1 MHPLTRLR
9 AARIV
14 QQRTVRD
21 IACGSN
27 ISESYAKALETGMV
41 THCSDAV
48 ARRLGKYLK
57 LDPAQLFDR
66 TRLVMEDA
74 A

>member
-1 MHPLTRLR
+1 MHTLTKLR
-9 AARIV
+9 AARLV

-21 IACGSN
+21 VARESN
-27 ISESYAKALETGMV
+27 VSEGYVKSLETGLV

-48 ARRLGKYLK
+48 ARRLGKYLRI
-57 LDPAQLFDR
+57 DPAHLFDR

>member
-1 MHPLTRLR
+1 MQMTRLR

-14 QQRTVRD
+14 QGRTVRD
-21 IACGSN
+21 VARTADV
-27 ISESYAKALETGMV
+27 SEGYVKNLESGLV
-41 THCSDAV
+41 QRCSDAV
-48 ARRLGKYLK
+48 ARRLGKSLK
-57 LDPAQLFDR
+57 VEPANLFDR